1 MQTCPFCNYENPSAV
16 ERCEKCGAWFS
27 STGEKTS
34 PPSRPA
40 GVVGARSDF
49 PPADTLEGRVLRL
62 VQQGQKIPAIKLYRE
77 ETGAGLKEAKESV
90 EALGRQYG
98 LNVGGSG
105 CAGAALV
112 ACSLLMVIACG
123 VLVSIFGW

>member
-1 MQTCPFCNYENPSAV
+1 MQNCPCCNHENPAAA

-27 STGEKTS
+27 STGDMG

-40 GVVGARSDF
+40 VAGGAVRDF
-49 PPADTLEGRVLRL
+49 PPADTLEGRVLRM

-77 ETGAGLKEAKESV
+77 ETGAGLKEAKDAV

-105 CAGAALV
+105 CAGTAVV
-112 ACSLLMVIACG
+112 ACAIIAAIIGG
-123 VLVSIFGW
+123 VCVSFLG

>member
-1 MQTCPFCNYENPSAV
+1 MQTCPFCNHENPAAA

-27 STGEKTS
+27 STGEKS
-34 PPSRPA
+34 SPSRPA
-40 GVVGARSDF
+40 GAGGARKDF

-77 ETGAGLKEAKESV
+77 ETGAGLKEAKDAVES
-90 EALGRQYG
+90 LGRQYG

-112 ACSLLMVIACG
+112 AVAILTAIVCG
-123 VLVSIFGW
+123 VCVSLIG

>member
-1 MQTCPFCNYENPSAV
+1 MQRCPFCGQASRAAA

-27 STGEKTS
+27 STGETAS
-34 PPSRPA
+34 PNRPA
-40 GVVGARSDF
+40 GAVGTRRDF

-62 VQQGQKIPAIKLYRE
+62 LQQGQKIPAIKLYRE
-77 ETGAGLKEAKESV
+77 ETGAGLKEAKDAV
-90 EALGRQYG
+90 ELLGRQYG

-112 ACSLLMVIACG
+112 AVAILTAIVCG
-123 VLVSIFGW
+123 VCVSLIG